1 MSEELIKSLII
12 WAPTI
17 LFVLSLLFYFL
28 VGIIRGLR
36 KSVILLIHATVSLGI
51 CATIFFLIVR
61 SENMDETMVSIVNY
75 VLQYLGT
82 SIQKILGVSEEL
94 GSAKDIIL
102 DFVLSNMTGEELYYY
117 VIVDAGAYISTLV
130 ELIYRM
136 ALFIILGILHLFL
149 MGFLNFIYMIF
160 YPVRRKVRKVN
171 KAFERGEVAQPYQRR
186 RLAGGFVGMGRG
198 LVVNIFML
206 SFLGCLLF
214 IVTGRNNPLPDRGEG
229 TDEEISFGDETINTI
244 YDYYSV
250 VCEMS
255 DSGVFAVLNA
265 IKDSDDKPYYFYI
278 CDLMLQGGI
287 EDENLGISDTFYLR
301 EEIGTYLGF
310 CKDAI
315 SLFIEYAGSDVNVL
329 LSGDQDAMLE
339 VMTKI
344 MKNEEFVND
353 FSKLIDDFETQPFF
367 INLILSALT
376 SAVNHIELVVGEDS
390 PVTRLV
396 RKVFDKETG
405 IKVTD
410 LATEQDIKHLFK
422 SVINIASTALAD
434 MEEANKVNRVFINA
448 ADEQAFDIKLAIKYA
463 NLLIDD
469 IQALSLFTDRS
480 DIGNNLLKNVYEF
493 CVDEFVA
500 GQMDLP
506 EVAATKW
513 IDELNILFDA
523 IEPILN
529 IAVEIYSDDSDAM
542 INNLL
547 TMFNSEN
554 ENAAKLEAEYDKLVN
569 QLSKSN
575 LLDLVFKVTLP
586 GETIDGLLQNMTG
599 NPDATMPHTFSLASK
614 NGESGELEILLN
626 VLKDFLK
633 NDGVEIFE
641 LLGEDL
647 SEESLTRVFELLSV
661 DINPSE
667 EVEEKLIDSILSSKI
682 FRYVISSFVTYSNL
696 CGFELYIPVSSS
708 ELITETVFVT
718 DEEGNKVEQ
727 TKVHNIIKK
736 EELSVLTDFVLNSP
750 DFIFDLMNQSEE
762 IDYVE
767 LLTSDEIVDLL
778 NDSTLLQ
785 GIIAS
790 VIISVSKDM
799 EMIVLPYSYDNPDT
813 WIKNKEVKAIIDAI
827 LTLKNEETESGE
839 SLFNELMSGNVD
851 INTILDLSQETIDS
865 VYKSNVLKYTVSDL
879 LTNLGSEGF
888 AIVVPGVS
896 CEKPNAITTTEK
908 RVNVI
913 SSKEILAIFDQ
924 IKNIIEFDDNNN
936 VTILYS
942 KMFNNKSE
950 ILSSYTIQATVM
962 NMLINMTGDDDSI
975 ISVPRDY
982 KDAYNSFLTI
992 SSESGLKNNKWFGE
1006 TREQDEL
1013 YLLFEGIESLVSDE
1027 YKDENGNIL
1036 DTFSLDKIA
1045 TDIEID
1051 HSTID
1056 TVSTSAILNSTLSN
1070 VITSNFATPISVY
1083 HNDKIDRTELEAL
1096 FDCLFKLLDKD
1107 VLTFDDFSSIDI
1119 NSIEITK
1126 NDINNIYKKSEIF
1139 MTALSNM
1146 IMEVEN
1152 ICLPKVATAEV
1163 EIMPMNDKDSVFR
1176 IIDASLVEEGKI
1188 NEFDNLID
1196 CLFEFFGSTNG
1207 EGVEVLNVSTINV
1220 DDLKLNEEKIDKIS
1234 SSTIFTATISTIIS
1248 TTEVIIPVETAIYAE
1263 MADGKRDYILENEEL
1278 NNLLKTFLEMFG
1290 SVNTVTEKKE
1300 LDVNNIDLSNFIID
1314 QEVKDKIVETA
1325 VLRATISNYLIT
1337 NDLGVVIP
1345 KIKGTIDEIQVVGS
1359 DTLHNSITKD
1369 ELGSF
1374 LDAAIELFGIEED
1387 GEKVLNINKI
1397 DTSDFIINDENA
1409 LILGGSNI
1417 INATITQELASID
1430 ELAIPVKD
1438 EDGNSIAT
1446 LTSNA
1451 KDNTSCAIIDDITG
1465 FMDNM
1470 LDVLGGTEREI
1481 NPSNLS
1487 TINIKLVKGDDIDGI
1502 LWATISKEL
1511 LNTDDI
1517 LIPDNNET
1525 IEYVDLLTSINGGI
1539 STSSKELITNKQLNE
1554 FKDAL
1559 VEVLGEEE
1567 VIDGVNK
1574 KTFELSLDSGVDVNG
1589 MVITSKHADS
1599 TNDDYLFDST
1609 IFTATVAEAIMG
1621 VEELTVPFVIKEK
1634 MKFYNRVGQNTIMED
1649 QVVALFNSLF
1659 LTMGSDEININ
1670 NFNMDNI
1677 NLPSTRDNVEKMFK
1691 SWILAA
1697 TVSKT
1702 ITSSASNS
1710 IVILDQ
1716 ALGLYEYDDND
1727 PGNEKYITKEELENL
1742 ILALTVG
1749 LGKTNAG
1756 DLDIG
1761 NVTIPETDEKMNA
1774 LLGSKLIRATI
1785 SKEII
1790 NQTGETTLVVEGT
1803 DCDDDK
1809 EEYTINS
1816 TTRVMVIDEK
1826 ELKLLIKGLKALQLT
1841 DTSSFDNID
1850 LDIKAIIQDGSS
1862 SVNAVANS
1870 SILRSVISD
1879 TLLTRDQTF
1888 GLEYYMLIG
1897 SSSQINSETGY
1908 HYLEY
1913 SKPSEAPSGL
1923 PTALHLLYYGI
1934 FDYFHLQMPTPTQVY
1949 RTFELSESDLNSQ
1962 NKEELFTKEDIKA
1975 LQGMQVIIQF

>member
-329 LSGDQDAMLE
+329 LSGDQDSMLE

-547 TMFNSEN
+547 TMFNSEK

-682 FRYVISSFVTYSNL
+682 FRYVLSSFVTYSNL
-696 CGFELYIPVSSS
+696 GGFELYIPESSS

-736 EELSVLTDFVLNSP
+736 EELSVLTDFILNSP

-790 VIISVSKDM
+790 VIISVSEDM

-1152 ICLPKVATAEV
+1152 ICLPKAATAEV

-1207 EGVEVLNVSTINV
+1207 QGVEVLNVSTINV
-1220 DDLKLNEEKIDKIS
+1220 DDLKLDEEKIDKIS

-1263 MADGKRDYILENEEL
+1263 MADGKRDYILENKEL

-1359 DTLHNSITKD
+1359 DTLHNSITKG
-1369 ELGSF
+1369 ELESF

-1409 LILGGSNI
+1409 VILGSSNI
-1417 INATITQELASID
+1417 INATVTQELASLQ
-1430 ELAIPVKD
+1430 ELVIPVKD
-1438 EDGNSIAT
+1438 NDEDIVSLAT
-1446 LTSNA
+1446 SA
-1451 KDNTSCAIIDDITG
+1451 KDNTSCAIIKDITG
-1465 FMDNM
+1465 FMTNM
-1470 LDVLGGTEREI
+1470 LDVLGGEEREI

-1487 TINIKLVKGDDIDGI
+1487 TINIKLIKGNEIDGI
-1502 LWATISKEL
+1502 LWATISNEL
-1511 LNTDDI
+1511 LGNDDI
-1517 LIPDNNET
+1517 LIPDDDTT
-1525 IEYVDLLTSINGGI
+1525 IEYVDVLSNIDGEVVTL
-1539 STSSKELITNKQLNE
+1539 SKELITDTQFNV

-1559 VEVLGEEE
+1559 VEVLGNDEI
-1567 VIDGVNK
+1567 VDGQTK
-1574 KTFELSLDSGVDVNG
+1574 KVFELSLDSGIDVSNI
-1589 MVITSKHADS
+1589 VIKKEHVNKD
-1599 TNDDYLFDST
+1599 DPDYLFGST

-1621 VEELTVPFVIKEK
+1621 VEELTVPSGIKEPESK
-1634 MKFYNRVGQNTIMED
+1634 DFYNKVAHKTIILE
-1649 QVVALFNSLF
+1649 QVTALFNSLF
-1659 LTMGSDEININ
+1659 VTTGSDEININ

-1677 NLPSTRDNVEKMFK
+1677 NLPNTLGEIEEMFN
-1691 SWILAA
+1691 SLILAA

-1702 ITSSASNS
+1702 ITGSASQS

-1716 ALGLYEYDDND
+1716 VLTNEFKIKVDEEEKKYTND
-1727 PGNEKYITKEELENL
+1727 EKYISITELKNL

-1761 NVTIPETDEKMNA
+1761 NVTIPNSDEKVSA
-1774 LLGSKLIRATI
+1774 LLGSDLIRATI
-1785 SKEII
+1785 SKEIL
-1790 NQTGETTLVVEGT
+1790 NQKNTNVEMAVDVKFCDVGYSITEGEVTTP
-1803 DCDDDK
+1803 
-1809 EEYTINS
+1809 
-1816 TTRVMVIDEK
+1816 VILIIKDEL
-1826 ELKLLIKGLKALQLT
+1826 ENLIKGLNIIT
-1841 DTSSFDNID
+1841 TSSFNDITIELED
-1850 LDIKAIIQDGSS
+1850 LL
-1862 SVNAVANS
+1862 NASINLEVMTDS
-1870 SILRSVISD
+1870 SILRS
-1879 TLLTRDQTF
+1879 
-1888 GLEYYMLIG
+1888 LITDKLMEK
-1897 SSSQINSETGY
+1897 IEFSELPEIKYVYEGVRTTEETIILSNGATY
-1908 HYLEY
+1908 QYEMHSVYLQNRKY
-1913 SKPSEAPSGL
+1913 TIQSPTEA
-1923 PTALHLLYYGI
+1923 
-1934 FDYFHLQMPTPTQVY
+1934 DKMEVY
-1949 RTFELSESDLNSQ
+1949 KSFESPVAE
-1962 NKEELFTKEDIKA
+1962 TKTVFEVNDILA
-1975 LQGMQVIIQF
+1975 LQGMKNLF

>member
-1 MSEELIKSLII
+1 
-12 WAPTI
+12 
-17 LFVLSLLFYFL
+17 
-28 VGIIRGLR
+28 
-36 KSVILLIHATVSLGI
+36 
-51 CATIFFLIVR
+51 
-61 SENMDETMVSIVNY
+61 
-75 VLQYLGT
+75 
-82 SIQKILGVSEEL
+82 
-94 GSAKDIIL
+94 
-102 DFVLSNMTGEELYYY
+102 
-117 VIVDAGAYISTLV
+117 
-130 ELIYRM
+130 
-136 ALFIILGILHLFL
+136 
-149 MGFLNFIYMIF
+149 
-160 YPVRRKVRKVN
+160 
-171 KAFERGEVAQPYQRR
+171 
-186 RLAGGFVGMGRG
+186 
-198 LVVNIFML
+198 
-206 SFLGCLLF
+206 
-214 IVTGRNNPLPDRGEG
+214 
-229 TDEEISFGDETINTI
+229 
-244 YDYYSV
+244 
-250 VCEMS
+250 MS

-367 INLILSALT
+367 VNLILSALT

-422 SVINIASTALAD
+422 SVINIASTALVD

-469 IQALSLFTDRS
+469 IQALSLFADRS

-547 TMFNSEN
+547 TMFDPEK

-661 DINPSE
+661 DIDPSE

-696 CGFELYIPVSSS
+696 GGFELYIPESSS

-736 EELSVLTDFVLNSP
+736 EELSVLTDFILNSP

-790 VIISVSKDM
+790 VIISASKDM

-913 SSKEILAIFDQ
+913 SSKEILTIFDQ

-1152 ICLPKVATAEV
+1152 ICLPKAATAEV

-1220 DDLKLNEEKIDKIS
+1220 DDLKLDEEKIDKIS

-1263 MADGKRDYILENEEL
+1263 MADGKKDYILENNEL

-1314 QEVKDKIVETA
+1314 QEVRNKIVETA

-1374 LDAAIELFGIEED
+1374 LDAAIELFGIFII
-1387 GEKVLNINKI
+1387 NNKI
-1397 DTSDFIINDENA
+1397 RCVNLINDENA
-1409 LILGGSNI
+1409 VILGSSNI

-1446 LTSNA
+1446 LASNA

-1539 STSSKELITNKQLNE
+1539 STLSKELITNNQLNE

-1621 VEELTVPFVIKEK
+1621 VEELTVPSVIKVS
-1634 MKFYNRVGQNTIMED
+1634 MDFYNRVGQNTIMED

-1659 LTMGSDEININ
+1659 VTTGSDEININ

-1677 NLPSTRDNVEKMFK
+1677 NLPNTEVEVKEMFD
-1691 SWILAA
+1691 SFILAA

-1702 ITSSASNS
+1702 ITGSASNS

-1716 ALGLYEYDDND
+1716 ALDSYEYNGRTD
-1727 PGNEKYITKEELENL
+1727 NEKYISITELTNL

-1756 DLDIG
+1756 DLEIG
-1761 NVTIPETDEKMNA
+1761 NVTVPNTDAKVNA
-1774 LLGSKLIRATI
+1774 LLNSMLIRGTI

-1790 NQTGETTLVVEGT
+1790 NQTGDTTIVVEVEACES
-1803 DCDDDK
+1803 DP
-1809 EEYTINS
+1809 YTINS
-1816 TTRVMVIDEK
+1816 TTRVMM
-1826 ELKLLIKGLKALQLT
+1826 IKQTELKALIDGLQELGLT

-1879 TLLTRDQTF
+1879 TLLTEDQTF

-1913 SKPSEAPSGL
+1913 PKPSEAPIGL
-1923 PTALHLLYYGI
+1923 PTPLHPLFFGI
-1934 FDYFHLQMPTPTQVY
+1934 YDYFHLQKPNQKYVY
-1949 RTFELSESDLNSQ
+1949 KTFELSESDLNQS
-1962 NKEELFTKEDIKA
+1962 NLVNYELLFTEDDIRA